1 MFFLLRK
8 LNPKLTEADIFQLI
22 KTSTDSFYL
31 LQVPSS
37 PSAVEEKTKDSKAS
51 TPKPNDSITNNE
63 ESTDENNILH
73 GNNLYELTAK
83 CLDDLLKT
91 ILERDVNNE
100 GLTSIYKHLEPWLT
114 SVNDHER
121 LRSIRSLCSILKHFA
136 NIYKPNE
143 DEKKPSSLESFGTI
157 LGRIVSRSTDPVI
170 QIRTYT
176 VDCIENLIKINNLMK
191 NDEKQTD
198 DKEIESLSS
207 IKQKL
212 VKNDS
217 NILLS
222 AVSDLSKILCKQVT
236 SGDQLIIFIEKLI
249 DGLLDI
255 QSHCSS
261 ASCIFLNYCV
271 KIRAGELKAQ
281 VDNLIRHLYTKLGL
295 IQNQQ
300 AKLGTLR
307 TIRVLFQQHLIESLN
322 VLLSLPIPCNK

>member
-1 MFFLLRK
+1 M
-8 LNPKLTEADIFQLI
+8 
-22 KTSTDSFYL
+22 
-31 LQVPSS
+31 PS
-37 PSAVEEKTKDSKAS
+37 PVEEKGKDFKAS
-51 TPKPNDSITNNE
+51 TQTSKPNDSIN
-63 ESTDENNILH
+63 STEDSDENNILH
-73 GNNLYELTAK
+73 GDKLYELTAK
-83 CLDDLLKT
+83 CLEDLLKT
-91 ILERDVNNE
+91 ILSRDANNE
-100 GLTSIYKHLEPWLT
+100 GLKSIYKHLEPWLT

-121 LRSIRSLCSILKHFA
+121 LRSIRTLSCVLKHFA
-136 NIYKPNE
+136 NIYKPNA
-143 DEKKPSSLESFGTI
+143 DENQENKSNGFDSFGTI
-157 LGRIVSRSTDPVI
+157 LGRIVSRSTDPII
-170 QIRTYT
+170 QIRTFT
-176 VDCIENLIKINNLMK
+176 VDCIENLIKLNNLMQNK
-191 NDEKQTD
+191 SDSDQEQSD
-198 DKEIESLSS
+198 RELEGLSA

-222 AVSDLSKILCKQVT
+222 AVSDLSKILCKQVS
-236 SGDQLIIFIEKLI
+236 SGEQLVVFIEKLI
-249 DGLLDI
+249 DGLLDV

-271 KIRAGELKAQ
+271 KIRGSELKEQ